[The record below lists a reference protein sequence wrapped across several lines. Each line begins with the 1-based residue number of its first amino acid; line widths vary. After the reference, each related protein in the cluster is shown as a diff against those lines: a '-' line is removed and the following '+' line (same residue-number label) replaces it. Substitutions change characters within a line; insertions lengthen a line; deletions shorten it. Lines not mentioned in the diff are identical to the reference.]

1 MNRQNKTTSGQIE
14 NKKEL
19 EIESNAN
26 KALQYRQHVYIL
38 ASFCL
43 FRQRYVIIQIA
54 EHGPWTLKNFVGIEL
69 LKGYATLRHY
79 SMQGHSQPRRG
90 EATGA
95 KFDCFVYV
103 EL

>member
-1 MNRQNKTTSGQIE
+1 MRRVLLLLTKYYAIRIVAMNRQNKTTSGQIE

-43 FRQRYVIIQIA
+43 FRKRYVIIQIA
-54 EHGPWTLKNFVGIEL
+54 EHGP
-69 LKGYATLRHY
+69 
-79 SMQGHSQPRRG
+79 
-90 EATGA
+90 
-95 KFDCFVYV
+95 
-103 EL
+103 

>member
-54 EHGPWTLKNFVGIEL
+54 EHGP
-69 LKGYATLRHY
+69 
-79 SMQGHSQPRRG
+79 
-90 EATGA
+90 
-95 KFDCFVYV
+95 
-103 EL
+103 